1 MEKIKLTKREY
12 LGEGYVHEFLNVLT
26 GRKEHDPITKEAY
39 EALGK
44 KDGWMLN
51 PISTEE
57 RQYLCSFGGQPK
69 LDTDDTLGGL
79 NDCYQKDGKWYVY
92 ELKEIIPN
100 KIDVVISE
108 YSDEEFNNKFEIN

>member
-1 MEKIKLTKREY
+1 MEKGKLTKREY
-12 LGEGYVHEFLNVLT
+12 LGEGYVHEFLNTLT

-69 LDTDDTLGGL
+69 LDTKDTMGSL
-79 NDCYQKDGKWYVY
+79 NDCYQKDDKWFVY
-92 ELKEIIPN
+92 EIKQITPSQSGLCIVEYTNKEFANKYII
-100 KIDVVISE
+100 
-108 YSDEEFNNKFEIN
+108 